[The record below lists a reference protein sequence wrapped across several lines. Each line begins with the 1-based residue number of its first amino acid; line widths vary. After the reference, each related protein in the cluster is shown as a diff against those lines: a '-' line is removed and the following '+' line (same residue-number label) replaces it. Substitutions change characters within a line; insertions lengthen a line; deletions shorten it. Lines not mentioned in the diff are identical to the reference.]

1 MKRLACLLFF
11 SLLALPIFAATPAV
25 RHHARSIT
33 GQYMVLLDNK
43 IPAAAYDGVVKS
55 LANSY
60 GLQIRTEWREEPR
73 GFVATVPVTGAE
85 RLVTDARVSIVEEDF
100 PISIDAESGNQW
112 TNWNG
117 NYLWF
122 LDRLDETTYAD
133 GVRDGSYD
141 MCPEGRTVNAY
152 IIDNGVR
159 GDHEQFTWNGEPAGR
174 VESLNF
180 ANGAQ
185 GTADGLNGCPSNPSM
200 WHGTAVATVLGG
212 TTTGASKA
220 HIVSLRVV
228 DCNNSGSASDWVS
241 AVNWI
246 RGANDPHRFQS
257 GVVNMSRFLGDW
269 MSDFATLNAAV
280 SARVD
285 ATQIPFF
292 VSANNFS
299 ADACKFSP
307 ASLAYTNM
315 NHAGKVFSVGGT
327 SVGAGSD
334 TTDYR
339 WQTWNGS
346 QILLGQDSGSNGGA
360 CISIYAPAAD
370 IYAGRN
376 TSTTAYDIASGTSFS
391 APLAAAI
398 ALRHLEVVGNQNYQQ
413 VFDYLLSTAG
423 SSALIN
429 HVETP
434 ESWMCLSQ
442 FNGHYQAY
450 TTYPGACQGTYNLGQ
465 NGASGGEPMH
475 FNATSNT
482 SAAGMLHSAMTCP

>member
-1 MKRLACLLFF
+1 MKNLACLL
-11 SLLALPIFAATPAV
+11 LLGVLALPVFATTTV
-25 RHHARSIT
+25 RHHARSIS
-33 GQYMVLLDNK
+33 GQYMVLLDTN
-43 IPAAAYDGVVKS
+43 IPAAAYDGIVKS
-55 LANSY
+55 LASTY

-85 RLVTDARVSIVEEDF
+85 RLVTDARVRIVEEDF
-100 PISIDAESGNQW
+100 PISFPTESGSQW
-112 TNWNG
+112 TSWNG

-133 GVRDGSYD
+133 NVRDSTYD

-152 IIDNGVR
+152 IIDNGAR
-159 GDHEQFTWNGEPAGR
+159 GDHQQFTYNGEPAGR
-174 VESLNF
+174 VEALNF
-180 ANGAQ
+180 AFGAQ
-185 GTADGLNGCPSNPSM
+185 GTPDGLNGCEAHSDM

-228 DCNNSGSASDWVS
+228 DCDNHGYASDMVS

-246 RGANDPHRFQS
+246 RGANDPHRFQK
-257 GVVNMSRFLGDW
+257 GVVNMSRFFGDW
-269 MSDFATLNAAV
+269 TSDFATLNAAV
-280 SARVD
+280 SGRVD
-285 ATQIPFF
+285 ATQIPIF

-307 ASLAYTNM
+307 AALAYTNM
-315 NHAGKVFSVGGT
+315 NHGGKVFSVGGT
-327 SVGAGSD
+327 SVGAGGD
-334 TTDYR
+334 TNDYR
-339 WQTWNGS
+339 WQTWSATNPS
-346 QILLGQDSGSNGGA
+346 QILIGQDTGSNGGA

-370 IYAGRN
+370 IYVGLN
-376 TSTTAYDIASGTSFS
+376 TSTTAYDIKSGTSFS

-398 ALRHLEVVGNQNYQQ
+398 ALRYIELTGNNAYQQ

-423 SSALIN
+423 PSTLIN

-434 ESWMCLSQ
+434 EYWMCLSLTSGQ
-442 FNGHYQAY
+442 YLTY
-450 TTYPGACQGTYNLGQ
+450 TSYPGACSTGYGQDGTV
-465 NGASGGEPMH
+465 GGEPIH

>member
-1 MKRLACLLFF
+1 MKHLACLLLL
-11 SLLALPIFAATPAV
+11 SLLALPIFATTTV

-33 GQYMVLLDNK
+33 GQYMVLLDTK
-43 IPAAAYDGVVKS
+43 IPAAAYDGIVNS
-55 LANSY
+55 LSHTY
-60 GLQIRTEWREEPR
+60 GLEIRTKWREEPR
-73 GFVATVPVTGAE
+73 GFVASVPVAGAE
-85 RLVTDARVSIVEEDF
+85 RLATDARVRIVEEDF

-112 TNWNG
+112 TIWNN

-122 LDRLDETTYAD
+122 LDRLDEPTYATHD
-133 GVRDGSYD
+133 STYD

-152 IIDNGVR
+152 VIDNGVR

-185 GTADGLNGCPSNPSM
+185 GTADGLNGCPSNASM

-246 RGANDPHRFQS
+246 RGANDPHRYQS

-269 MSDFATLNAAV
+269 MSDFATLNAAI
-280 SARVD
+280 SGRVD

-315 NHAGKVFSVGGT
+315 NHSGKVFSVGGT
-327 SVGAGSD
+327 SLGAGSD
-334 TTDYR
+334 TNDYR

-360 CISIYAPAAD
+360 CISIYAPAAS

-398 ALRHLEVVGNQNYQQ
+398 ALRHLEVTGNQGYQQ

-434 ESWMCLSQ
+434 ESWMCLSSI
-442 FNGHYQAY
+442 NGRYEAY
-450 TTYPGACQGTYNLGQ
+450 LTNPPSTCDGTYNIGE
-465 NGASGGEPMH
+465 NGVLHGPPIH
-475 FNATSNT
+475 FNATSN
-482 SAAGMLHSAMTCP
+482 SSGAGMLYSAMTCP